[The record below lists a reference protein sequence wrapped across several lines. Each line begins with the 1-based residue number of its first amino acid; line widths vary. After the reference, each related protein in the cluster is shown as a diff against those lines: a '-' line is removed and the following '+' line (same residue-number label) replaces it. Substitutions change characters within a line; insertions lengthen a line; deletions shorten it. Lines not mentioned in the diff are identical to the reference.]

1 MGHRDEGGGAKAGVN
16 WARRAAADADVR
28 SAAWSHLWL
37 LTAIRAARRDCLAFG
52 AIRLASMTALPLFVP
67 RSPEA
72 LTESLGIV
80 WLSISSQDKRSIA
93 ARDQTLIAVDPPRIA
108 ACRQRAAG
116 GRQMEYSDYL
126 RDQAAEY
133 RRLAESANDPTKK
146 EDLFESAAIYEMVA
160 NDLDDRR
167 PAG

>member
-37 LTAIRAARRDCLAFG
+37 LTAIRAARRECLAFG
-52 AIRLASMTALPLFVP
+52 AIRLASMPALPLFIP

-93 ARDQTLIAVDPPRIA
+93 VRDQTPIAVGLP
-108 ACRQRAAG
+108 G
-116 GRQMEYSDYL
+116 
-126 RDQAAEY
+126 
-133 RRLAESANDPTKK
+133 
-146 EDLFESAAIYEMVA
+146 
-160 NDLDDRR
+160 
-167 PAG
+167 